1 MYAFQARLPVDH
13 VLQLVKN
20 LRTAEFD
27 RGDNLLLVGAISGE
41 IGALL
46 KSGFVV
52 TMSNEDLPSTIA
64 GCCNALDSLES
75 VKASDD
81 STAAFDPSLLI
92 PIVLKLIEL
101 WLARRGS

>member
-1 MYAFQARLPVDH
+1 MYSFEPRLPVNH
-13 VLQLVKN
+13 VMQLVKN
-20 LRTAEFD
+20 LRSGDFD

-52 TMSNEDLPSTIA
+52 TMSDEDLPSTIA

-75 VKASDD
+75 VKATDD
-81 STAAFDPSLLI
+81 STTAFDPSLLI
-92 PIVLKLIEL
+92 PIILKLVEL

>member
-1 MYAFQARLPVDH
+1 MYSFEARLPVNH
-13 VLQLVKN
+13 VMQLVKN
-20 LRTAEFD
+20 LRSAEYD

-46 KSGFVV
+46 KSGFVISLGV
-52 TMSNEDLPSTIA
+52 EDELPSTIT
-64 GCCNALDSLES
+64 GCIHALDAITTEDPQ
-75 VKASDD
+75 A
-81 STAAFDPSLLI
+81 TAIDPSLLI

>member
-1 MYAFQARLPVDH
+1 MYAFEPRLPVNH

-20 LRTAEFD
+20 LRTAEYD

-46 KSGFVV
+46 KSGFVISLGV
-52 TMSNEDLPSTIA
+52 EDELPSTIT
-64 GCCNALDSLES
+64 GCIHALDAITTE
-75 VKASDD
+75 DD
-81 STAAFDPSLLI
+81 PQTTAIDPSLLI